1 MRVAVLLEDRC
12 QSKRCNQEC
21 IYFCPVVRAGTNC
34 IEMGENAKPVIY
46 EDLCIGCGICVNKC
60 PFDALRIEGLPDE
73 LGNRLVHQYG
83 MNSFRLYGLPLPQA
97 GKVIGIL
104 GSNGIGKTT
113 SLSILSGTIVPNLGK
128 YGSEA
133 AKSEVTDFYRGTG
146 LKEYFEHLYSGRLR
160 VATKPQYVDSIPRAF
175 NGVVRDLL
183 KRVDERG
190 MMREMVSELQIQNAL
205 ERKLSDLSGGELQ
218 KVAVAA
224 TFLKDAEV
232 YLFDE
237 PSSYLDVR
245 ERLRL
250 SALIRRES
258 KGRRI
263 VVVEHDLAIFDFI
276 SDNVYIYYGTYGAYG
291 IVSHELGARN
301 AINSYLDGKIKEDN
315 MRFRNYALDFQK
327 RQPERG
333 SSPVEILSFT
343 NLSRRYDSF
352 SLEVESGDVRK
363 GEVVGILGPNG
374 TGKTTFVKM
383 LAGVEKP
390 DAGSVARNVS
400 VSYKPQYI
408 SGDSDATVAE
418 LIHSQA
424 EERSG
429 QQFYVAE
436 VIEPMELRYLMD
448 KTVSSLSGGE
458 LQRVA
463 ISLTLLREAE
473 LYLID
478 EPSAYLDSAQ
488 RMNASKVI
496 RRVIENSKKSAFV
509 VEHDVYFMDL
519 VADRLMVFEG
529 ESGERGVGH
538 SPTDMRN
545 GMNTFLRTVGIT
557 FRRDGNTGR
566 PRINKLDSR
575 LDREQK
581 NSNNYYY
588 EA

>member
-21 IYFCPVVRAGTNC
+21 IYFCPVVRAGTDC
-34 IEMGENAKPVIY
+34 IEMGENARPVIY

-83 MNSFRLYGLPLPQA
+83 MNSFRLYGLPVPQS
-97 GKVIGIL
+97 GRVIGIL

-113 SLSILSGTIVPNLGK
+113 SLSILSGTTVPNFGK
-128 YGSEA
+128 YDSEPS
-133 AKSEVTDFYRGTG
+133 KSAVMDFYRGTG
-146 LKEYFEHLYSGRLR
+146 LKEYFEKLYGGRLK
-160 VATKPQYVDSIPRAF
+160 VAIKPQYVDSIPRAF
-175 NGVVRDLL
+175 NGVVRELL
-183 KRVDERG
+183 ARVDERG
-190 MMREMVSELQIQNAL
+190 MLREMAAELGIENAL

-245 ERLRL
+245 ERLKL
-250 SALIRRES
+250 AALIRRES
-258 KGRRI
+258 EGRRI

-276 SDNVYIYYGTYGAYG
+276 SDNVYIYYGTNGAYG
-291 IVSHELGARN
+291 IVSHELGTRN
-301 AINSYLDGKIKEDN
+301 AINSYLDGRIKEDN
-315 MRFRNYALDFQK
+315 IRFRNYALDFQK

-333 SSPVEILSFT
+333 ISSPEILSFSD
-343 NLSRRYDSF
+343 LAKHYDSF
-352 SLEVESGDVRK
+352 TLEVERGDVRK

-383 LAGVEKP
+383 LAGVEKA
-390 DAGSVARNVS
+390 DAGSVAGTVS

-408 SGDSDATVAE
+408 SGDTDATVAE
-418 LIHSQA
+418 LLDSQA
-424 EERSG
+424 GERIA

-436 VIEPMELRYLMD
+436 VIEPMELRYLME
-448 KTVSSLSGGE
+448 KKISGLSGGE

-529 ESGERGVGH
+529 KSGERGLGH

-545 GMNTFLRTVGIT
+545 GMNVFLKTVGIT

-581 NSNNYYY
+581 SSGNYYY
-588 EA
+588 EP